1 MALVSVL
8 ARDNHWARRQTF
20 VLLCGALQ
28 SEEGGLAVLT
38 SKLLAP
44 LLLLADDP
52 VPNVRLSLA
61 SLLHSEAGQ
70 SLEGWS
76 EVLARYE
83 YFTQTLGI
91 SGKYAQ
97 ESIEKYGTFYCDL
110 P

>member
-20 VLLCGALQ
+20 VLLCAALQ
-28 SEEGGLAVLT
+28 AEEGGLAVLT
-38 SKLLAP
+38 SKLLPP

-52 VPNVRLSLA
+52 VPNVRISLA

-76 EVLARYE
+76 EVLAR
-83 YFTQTLGI
+83 
-91 SGKYAQ
+91 
-97 ESIEKYGTFYCDL
+97 
-110 P
+110 